1 MKTPTLETPRLWLRP
16 FVTADAAEVQRLA
29 GERAIA
35 DTTLN
40 IPHPYEDGMAEDWIA
55 THEPAFVA
63 GELATFAIAG
73 KAGDQLMGA
82 IGLTFYPQFARA
94 ELGYWVGKPFWGNGY
109 CTEAALRIL
118 RYGFEERELNRVHAS
133 YLARNPA
140 SGKVLK
146 KIGMREEG
154 VARQHARKWG
164 VFEDLRSCGLLREEW
179 RRQTASG

>member
-1 MKTPTLETPRLWLRP
+1 MKTPTLETPGLWLRP

-154 VARQHARKWG
+154 VARQHTRKWG

>member
-1 MKTPTLETPRLWLRP
+1 MRP
-16 FVTADAAEVQRLA
+16 FVAADAPEVQRLA

-63 GELATFAIAG
+63 GELATFAIVR
-73 KAGDQLMGA
+73 KADEQLMGA
-82 IGLTFYPQFARA
+82 IGLTFYPQFVRA

-109 CTEAALRIL
+109 CTEAAACVV
-118 RYGFEERELNRVHAS
+118 RYGFEERELNRIHAA

-140 SGKVLK
+140 SGAVMK

-154 VARQHARKWG
+154 IARQHTSKWG
-164 VFEDLRSCGLLREEW
+164 VFEDIVNCALLREEW
-179 RRQTASG
+179 RAETAS